1 MKYVGTVI
9 LNKSEKEFWESTPR
23 EINALFKIHAKINT
37 VSGSSKRKNTV
48 VDGYIDQVL

>member
-9 LNKSEKEFWESTPR
+9 LNKSEEEFWNSTPR
-23 EINALFKIHAKINT
+23 EINALFKIHVRINT
-37 VSGSSKRKNTV
+37 VPKSSKRKDTV